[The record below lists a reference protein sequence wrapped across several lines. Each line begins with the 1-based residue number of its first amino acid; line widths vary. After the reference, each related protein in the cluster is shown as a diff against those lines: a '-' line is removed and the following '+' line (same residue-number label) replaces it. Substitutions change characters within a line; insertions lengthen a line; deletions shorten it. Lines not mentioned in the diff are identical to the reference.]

1 MKSQLRRVLAGFSA
15 AAMGLLVACGGG
27 GSDNGAAA
35 TPAAQYEGT
44 ISGFGSVIVNGV
56 RFDDS
61 RASVTIDDTAGSVGA
76 LKLGMRVTLSG
87 DVADGADTGTA
98 THVTVETAVRGQV
111 ASIDLGGAGF
121 MIRGIAIRTDAKT
134 VFEGA
139 SDLAAL
145 KGGDWVEA
153 HGSVDF
159 TNRVVQATRVEVKA
173 PEDVGR
179 VVLFG
184 RATGVTAN
192 TFTLGDLTVNYAT
205 ARLLGFEANQIPE
218 GAVLRVRSN
227 EAPVGNV
234 LTATVVKT
242 VKAPRLLDGTPAA
255 VEGRIQQFAGAAD
268 FLVSGTAVDASSA
281 TFENGV
287 VGDLAEGKRVIVCG
301 TLSNGQIIARKVR
314 FFLPD
319 QDGEIRLIGLVS
331 DYLSTASF
339 KVRGVAVD
347 AANAQFIN
355 GDAAQL
361 ANSRL
366 VQIRGQAVGS
376 LVTATSVEFVD
387 SNATLALLTGV
398 VSEANSTAD
407 FKVGGTAAKVGVV
420 VRYINGNP
428 SSIVNGA
435 TLWMKGHRDASNV
448 FVANVVFV
456 VPNWIVATTQ
466 AAGTV
471 TDPDAPS
478 GSFKLN
484 GTTVTTSP
492 ATVFVGGTANDLLA
506 GGWVIVTG
514 KMNSGVL
521 AAETVIFKRDRSH
534 EACRAFKLEAVVY
547 DYTSAAGFKMF
558 GFQVDASAATFTGG
572 TASDLA
578 DGKVVQACGDELP
591 VGNVLKAK
599 SIEFRAVR

>member
-98 THVTVETAVRGQV
+98 THVIVETAVRGQV
-111 ASIDLGGAGF
+111 ASIDLGGASF
-121 MIRGIAIRTDAKT
+121 MIRGITIQTDAKT

-145 KGGDWVEA
+145 KGGDWVEV

-159 TNRVVQATRVEVKA
+159 TNRVVQATRVEVTA
-173 PEDVGR
+173 PEDLGR

-205 ARLLGFEANQIPE
+205 ARLLGFDANQIPE
-218 GAVLRVRSN
+218 GAVVRVRSN

-234 LTATVVKT
+234 LTATVVKA

-255 VEGRIQQFAGAAD
+255 VEGRIQQFAGPAD

-287 VGDLAEGKRVIVCG
+287 VGDLAEGKRVIVRG
-301 TLSNGQIIARKVR
+301 TLSSGKIIARKVR

-376 LVTATSVEFVD
+376 LVTATSVEFLD

-506 GGWVIVTG
+506 GSWVIVTG

-534 EACRAFKLEAVVY
+534 EACKAFKLEAVVY
-547 DYTSAAGFKMF
+547 DYTSAADFKMF

-572 TASDLA
+572 AASDLG